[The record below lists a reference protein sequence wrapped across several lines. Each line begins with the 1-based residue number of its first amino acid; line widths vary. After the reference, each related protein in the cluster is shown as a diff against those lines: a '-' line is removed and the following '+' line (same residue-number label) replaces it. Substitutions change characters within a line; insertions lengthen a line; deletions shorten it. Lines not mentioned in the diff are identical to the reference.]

1 MTTAVPLPPPPAG
14 KRLARERRTMAAMMA
29 IYCRDHHGHRGRIC
43 SDCAQLLGYADQ
55 RLANCPFGEDKPA
68 CNLCQV
74 HCYSATQRERVKVV
88 MRYAG
93 PRMLWRHPLLSL
105 YHLLDKRREAPDL
118 AAVKQSRKAGNARSA
133 PPPRQ
138 SDAS

>member
-1 MTTAVPLPPPPAG
+1 MTTAVARPSSG

-29 IYCRDHHGHRGRIC
+29 IFCRNHHGHQGRIC
-43 SDCAQLLGYADQ
+43 DNCHQLLSYADQ

-68 CNLCQV
+68 CNHCQV
-74 HCYSATQRERVKVV
+74 HCYSATQRQRVRAV

-93 PRMLWRHPLLSL
+93 PRMLWRHPILSL

-118 AAVKQSRKAGNARSA
+118 ATVKQARKVGNPRAEA
-133 PPPRQ
+133 PPRR